1 MLLVLTLEVY
11 EYVGQSVR
19 EFYGK
24 SQDPIKH
31 INF

>member
-1 MLLVLTLEVY
+1 MLLVHTLEDY

-24 SQDPIKH
+24 SQNPIKY
-31 INF
+31 INL